1 MFLKVDHSKNQ
12 PNMKTRLKVS
22 TKYILRNA
30 LNKKKPICSYIS
42 LIFSK
47 SNFNENNAILITILS
62 NVGALS
68 YHQR

>member
-1 MFLKVDHSKNQ
+1 
-12 PNMKTRLKVS
+12 MKTRLKVS

-47 SNFNENNAILITILS
+47 NNFNKNNAILIAILS
-62 NVGALS
+62 NVGAFC